1 MGFEGIQSASVS
13 SLLSVSQSNI
23 EGREVLDQFA

>member
-13 SLLSVSQSNI
+13 SLFSVSQSNI
-23 EGREVLDQFA
+23 EDREVLDQFA